1 MANYPG
7 SAVSTLSRDVSDHSP
22 CLISVSTDIPK
33 TNIFRFENHWILH
46 EDFMGVLQ
54 YGWSI
59 PVSSQDKEKLL
70 GAKFKN
76 LRRVLR
82 SWQSNLSNLAATL
95 SNNKLVL
102 FLLDSMEEFR
112 DLTLEEWNFRNLVH
126 QHLESLVE
134 RQRIYWKQRG

>member
-1 MANYPG
+1 
-7 SAVSTLSRDVSDHSP
+7 
-22 CLISVSTDIPK
+22 
-33 TNIFRFENHWILH
+33 
-46 EDFMGVLQ
+46 
-54 YGWSI
+54 
-59 PVSSQDKEKLL
+59 VSSQDKEKLL

-82 SWQSNLSNLAATL
+82 RWQSNLSNLAATL